1 MLSRYLSFAIVCFRK
16 YSRVRRYLPFLY
28 LSTLSIS
35 SSTRIYLIFHRFAIP
50 SRGIMQPWFPRL
62 QRVVP
67 DHPCFWIPFC
77 KNPFISPSIPPLS
90 LSYTLKYFDLSA
102 LASSLLTFIRWSSFT
117 FRCNCSLWFLQCRH
131 LIPQYVLVL
140 HPFLRFT
147 WSLDL
152 SSPPQVCILLT
163 VTLFPLPS
171 PLPKLPF
178 CSMSLANA
186 TFQYLINSI
195 TLFSYTKSSNYKFTK
210 FNLSTIQH
218 TRGPLR
224 WDRALAL
231 HHLSTPVSQTST
243 RSNYVTIRNHQPR
256 RAKNNFLSWRAS
268 WLIVAT
274 GGEEGSMIGGA
285 IEAGMVLP

>member
-1 MLSRYLSFAIVCFRK
+1 MLSRYLSFAIVVCFRK

-218 TRGPLR
+218 TLVHCDGIELSLSITCQRLSAKRQRGQITSLFVITS
-224 WDRALAL
+224 RAGPKIIFWVGAL
-231 HHLSTPVSQTST
+231 PG
-243 RSNYVTIRNHQPR
+243 
-256 RAKNNFLSWRAS
+256 LSWRR
-268 WLIVAT
+268 
-274 GGEEGSMIGGA
+274 GA
-285 IEAGMVLP
+285 RRGRW